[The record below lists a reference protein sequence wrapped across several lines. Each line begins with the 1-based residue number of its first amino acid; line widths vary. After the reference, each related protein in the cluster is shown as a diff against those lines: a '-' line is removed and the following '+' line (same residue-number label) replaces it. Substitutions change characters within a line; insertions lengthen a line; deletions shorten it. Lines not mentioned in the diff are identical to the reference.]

1 MTAGIWWFFSMAC
14 VALALVPAGAHL
26 AELPHKFRLPAHEY
40 LVVQQLYAG
49 WSLFGS
55 VVLGA
60 LLCTGVLIVLVHRE
74 PRLLAVAALAFLC
87 ILATQIVFWVF
98 TQPANRATRNWTV
111 LPDDW
116 MRLRTQWEYSHAA
129 SAVLNL
135 IALFALLYA
144 ALSPGTA
151 LFH

>member
-1 MTAGIWWFFSMAC
+1 MTPGIWWFLSMAC

-26 AELPHKFRLPAHEY
+26 AELPHKFRLTARDY

-49 WSLFGS
+49 WSLFGA

-60 LLCTGVLIVLVHRE
+60 LLSTAVLTVLERRE
-74 PRLLAVAALAFLC
+74 PRVLAAALLAFLC
-87 ILATQIVFWVF
+87 ILGTQIVFWVF
-98 TQPANRATRNWTV
+98 TQPANRATRNWTL
-111 LPDDW
+111 LPGNW
-116 MRLRTQWEYSHAA
+116 MQLRTHWEYSHAA

-135 IALFALLYA
+135 IALFALIYA
-144 ALSPGTA
+144 AVSQEAG